1 MLVLVYVTVCILER
15 EGDKVMIERAT
26 QAPGHASLDHEY
38 AGDEEEQEVESVYV
52 FRYPR
57 GSKGHQMQI
66 PNRKPRL
73 RFKPRPFCCKA
84 TVPDNY
90 LSFYVQHSICCLYL
104 LYPAWHWAD
113 PLQGNTEIFNH
124 TPTNSLLRT
133 N

>member
-57 GSKGHQMQI
+57 GSLKVTRCRFQTENPGWDSNHVLSAARLQYRITTYPFMYNIPSVVYTCFIQHGTGQI
-66 PNRKPRL
+66 LCRSTQK
-73 RFKPRPFCCKA
+73 
-84 TVPDNY
+84 Y
-90 LSFYVQHSICCLYL
+90 LTILPQTLF
-104 LYPAWHWAD
+104 
-113 PLQGNTEIFNH
+113 
-124 TPTNSLLRT
+124 
-133 N
+133 